1 MPWCWYGVER
11 NAPRFRAGM
20 SEIERDSWPNL
31 LLLCLPHHSEVD
43 DPRTGAELYPAE
55 KLHRWKT
62 DHEGG
67 NGPVLSSGI
76 GHVKDDVLISALE
89 QLFSAPVERLQQIAD
104 QLERTGNVNAQT
116 VGELRQIIAAMSESP
131 ASPDARTA
139 AMLMEAATLL
149 HGLDLSRTASRLM
162 EGAEVLG
169 RSRW

>member
-1 MPWCWYGVER
+1 M
-11 NAPRFRAGM
+11 
-20 SEIERDSWPNL
+20 
-31 LLLCLPHHSEVD
+31 
-43 DPRTGAELYPAE
+43 
-55 KLHRWKT
+55 
-62 DHEGG
+62 
-67 NGPVLSSGI
+67 LSSGI

-104 QLERTGNVNAQT
+104 QLEGTGNVNAQT